1 MKKRSLFTLAATAVG
16 LVVSTPAAAQGQC
29 TTESLQEMSASWIA
43 ALEQG
48 TMMTMQLG
56 EWVDYDQNFQR
67 ASLGGF
73 LDQPRTIEYKLEL
86 LDLQT
91 CQVFVEAVVDSE
103 IGKQVIATQFGAGF
117 FGVGGFQNIVT
128 DENDWLFDAD
138 AFRGYAEQE
147 DWFVVPEADR
157 VSREELIAAAN
168 AYLDRFSNPSV
179 EVPWG
184 YPCTRIEGGAYT
196 GRGEPTDT
204 CELGM
209 PNEPGAIEIVE
220 RQYVVDVAHQAVSV
234 LSKFGPDQLP
244 DSHTFRLEGGVLRYV
259 HAATHC
265 KGLERCGFPSLEEM
279 QADGGLVGQ

>member
-1 MKKRSLFTLAATAVG
+1 MTRKLVALLATAAG
-16 LVVSTPAAAQGQC
+16 LSFATPAAAQGQC
-29 TTESLQEMSASWIA
+29 TSESLQEMTDSWIA

-56 EWVDYDQNFQR
+56 EWVDYSENFGR
-67 ASLGGF
+67 SSLGAF
-73 LDQPRTIEYKLEL
+73 LDHPRTIDYKLEL
-86 LDLQT
+86 LDLTT

-103 IGKQVIATQFGAGF
+103 IGKQIIATQFGAGF

-128 DENDWLFDAD
+128 GPNDWLFDAD
-138 AFRGYAEQE
+138 AFVGHAKGE
-147 DWFVVPEADR
+147 DWDVTEEAGRLDR
-157 VSREELIAAAN
+157 AGLIAAAD
-168 AYLDRFSNPSV
+168 AYLDRFTDPSV

-196 GRGEPTDT
+196 GKGEDTDT

-209 PNEPGAIEIVE
+209 PDEPGAIEIVE
-220 RQYVVDVAHQAVSV
+220 RQYVVDIARQAVSV

-244 DSHTFRLEGGVLRYV
+244 DSHTFRIEDGKLRYV

-265 KGLERCGFPSLEEM
+265 KGLDNCGFPPLGEM
-279 QADGGLVGQ
+279 